1 MLFADISGFTSYS
14 SKSKPEDVVRM
25 LRELFIEFDKAAIK
39 KNVYKVYTIGDCY
52 VVLGM
57 TNINNRC
64 IHEEAHNVMLMGFSM
79 IETIKVVRD
88 RVNNSDL

>member
-39 KNVYKVYTIGDCY
+39 KNVYKSPTQS
-52 VVLGM
+52 
-57 TNINNRC
+57 
-64 IHEEAHNVMLMGFSM
+64 E
-79 IETIKVVRD
+79 VR
-88 RVNNSDL
+88 SLLQF

>member
-1 MLFADISGFTSYS
+1 MLFFNWMCNA
-14 SKSKPEDVVRM
+14 
-25 LRELFIEFDKAAIK
+25 
-39 KNVYKVYTIGDCY
+39 DCY

-88 RVNNSDL
+88 RVNNSDLQMRIGIHTGKFLGGILGTNIVRYDIFGEDVVIANK